1 MFSIV
6 IQLIVKNVSFERKLL
21 GKVIRINQKNL
32 SLYS

>member
-21 GKVIRINQKNL
+21 GKVIRINQQNL